1 MLPRSQAQTWV
12 AWRIDG
18 RRQRTAENY
27 NLQIF
32 AFFAMY
38 KYSQYAQYMYKY
50 SQYAQCMYN
59 IHNTFSFTIK
69 VSQYKTPVNLFA
81 ARNVRKLL

>member
-18 RRQRTAENY
+18 RRQRTAEKY

-32 AFFAMY
+32 ALLAMY
-38 KYSQYAQYMYKY
+38 KYSPYAQYMY
-50 SQYAQCMYN
+50 N
-59 IHNTFSFTIK
+59 IYNTFSFTIK

-81 ARNVRKLL
+81 VRNVRKLL

>member
-38 KYSQYAQYMYKY
+38 KYSQYAQYMY
-50 SQYAQCMYN
+50 N
-59 IHNTFSFTIK
+59 INNTLHL
-69 VSQYKTPVNLFA
+69 Q
-81 ARNVRKLL
+81 

>member
-38 KYSQYAQYMYKY
+38 KYSQYAQYMY
-50 SQYAQCMYN
+50 N
-59 IHNTFSFTIK
+59 IHNSFSFTIK

-81 ARNVRKLL
+81 VRDVRKLL